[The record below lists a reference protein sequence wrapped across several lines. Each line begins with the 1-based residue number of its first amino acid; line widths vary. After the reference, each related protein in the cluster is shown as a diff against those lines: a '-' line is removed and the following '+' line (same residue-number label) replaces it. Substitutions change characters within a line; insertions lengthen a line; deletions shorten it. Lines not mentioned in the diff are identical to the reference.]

1 MQDDANAQ
9 AAPAGASEVAPAR
22 PSLVQRFRKPDA
34 EAVRSLAATTPFLWV
49 WAALLSLAALQIY
62 FDPFGFSSLTQRYS
76 QDLAN
81 LTVTGPL
88 YPDDGS
94 NQVSVALI
102 VDDSL
107 HALGMQWP
115 MSYGDHAR
123 ALDSLLVYEPR
134 AVAVDILFVDERDD
148 PSYEQ
153 LLTVIERYKRAGV
166 PLYFVGSPR
175 TKPVRPEIVA
185 AGARIVDSTILFDDG
200 VARTYPIRV
209 TCLDGRRDATCP
221 SLAVR
226 IYNDA
231 FRANAGA
238 DAPPNSNIE
247 LVWGVDTHPINR
259 KWMKVVDANG
269 QRRECPQLNVL
280 QRVWGALLDVSTLR
294 SQCPHSGVIPAETLI
309 RGDDDQDIRT
319 LTEDRIV
326 FYGASLEGSDDRA
339 YTPVNGLLAGVF
351 VHAMALDNL
360 VSYGGKPKRD
370 SVTVFG
376 VGIYKNEI
384 ELFVIAMIL
393 LVMTA
398 LHLRRIRALASAQPG
413 EETDVPAVRR
423 RMAYLRLTGM
433 ILVSGIILYGVFGLS
448 IGNWVELVFISGVL
462 FEFLMTPYLAL
473 LWGRTRYV
481 LGV

>member
-1 MQDDANAQ
+1 MRDEAKAE
-9 AAPAGASEVAPAR
+9 AAPVGGNDVAPAR
-22 PSLVQRFRKPDA
+22 PSLMQRYRKPDP
-34 EAVRSLAATTPFLWV
+34 EAVRSLAATTPFVWV

-88 YPDDGS
+88 YPDEGS
-94 NQVSVALI
+94 EQVSVALI

-107 HALGMQWP
+107 AALGLQWP

-123 ALDSLLVYEPR
+123 ALDSLLVYEPK
-134 AVAVDILFVDERDD
+134 AVAVDILFVDERND
-148 PSYEQ
+148 PSYDQ
-153 LLTVIERYKRAGV
+153 LLTVIGRYKRAGV

-175 TKPVRPEIVA
+175 TKPVRPEIVQ

-209 TCLDGRRDATCP
+209 TCLDGRRDTVCP
-221 SLAVR
+221 SLALR
-226 IYNDA
+226 LYNDA
-231 FRANAGA
+231 FGANAAA

-259 KWMKVVDANG
+259 KWMKVVGADG
-269 QRRECPQLNVL
+269 QQRECQQLNVL
-280 QRVWGALLDVSTLR
+280 QRIWGALLDVSSLR
-294 SQCPHSGVIPAETLI
+294 SQCPHSGVIPAESLI

-319 LTEDRIV
+319 LTQGRMV

-339 YTPVNGLLAGVF
+339 YTPTNGLLAGVF

-370 SVTVFG
+370 SVTIFG
-376 VGIYKNEI
+376 LGLYKNEI
-384 ELFVIAMIL
+384 EIIVIGLIL
-393 LVMTA
+393 LVMTGI
-398 LHLRRIRALASAQPG
+398 HLRRMRALAAAPPG
-413 EETDVPAVRR
+413 EEPDVPAVRR
-423 RMAYLRLTGM
+423 WTAYLRLTGM
-433 ILVSGIILYGVFGLS
+433 VVLAGIILYGVFGLS

-462 FEFLMTPYLAL
+462 FEFVMTPYLAV